1 MGGWGVEVEA
11 TFLNPL
17 LPSSVSSFPWGS
29 VTARLEAE
37 RG

>member
-17 LPSSVSSFPWGS
+17 LPSVSSFPWGS